1 MARVYPLREMD
12 AMRDWRKS
20 FPSARESHYHWSQL
34 AHRRLE
40 MTVPLSRRRFLQA
53 AAGATLA
60 AGAAPARVPI
70 PGGRA
75 KNCIL
80 LLLTGGPG
88 QLDTWDPK
96 PDAPSDVRGP
106 FSPIRTVVPGM
117 HVSELF
123 PKMAAMTDKFS
134 LIRTMHHEY
143 APIHENGFQLL
154 NTGRRF
160 GDGVVWPSVGNV
172 LSFLRGST
180 TDRGNTRHYVSPNT
194 NVETGLDIAKGFAP
208 GFLADRVE
216 FQAEGTGRNFSNES
230 PADWLRT
237 FHSDARD
244 ERYTMTGFGQN
255 CLQAMRSVTK
265 DRGRF
270 VTVNMFS
277 TVFDSASWDCHASP
291 GSLRCSLSDYAETVA
306 PTFDAAFSSL
316 IHDLDVSGRLDDTLV
331 VAVGEF
337 GRTPKLNC
345 HGGRDHWSNCWTAI
359 VAGGGMQGGR
369 IIGESDA
376 IAGEPKDRPV
386 HCSELVATI
395 FHAMGIPPATTI
407 PGPDGSPVR
416 VVEAE
421 PVWELF

>member
-1 MARVYPLREMD
+1 MNAPITR
-12 AMRDWRKS
+12 RDFFKA
-20 FPSARESHYHWSQL
+20 SA
-34 AHRRLE
+34 
-40 MTVPLSRRRFLQA
+40 V
-53 AAGATLA
+53 
-60 AGAAPARVPI
+60 AGAALAIDGSVPAAS
-70 PGGRA
+70 PGQA
-75 KNCIL
+75 KSCIFL
-80 LLLTGGPG
+80 MLTGGPS

-96 PDAPSDVRGP
+96 PVAPSDVRGP
-106 FSPIRTVVPGM
+106 FSPIRTTVPGM

-123 PKMAAMTDKFS
+123 PKMAAMADKFS

-160 GDGVVWPSVGNV
+160 GDGEACPSVGNV
-172 LSFLRGST
+172 MNFLRGSKT
-180 TDRGNTRHYVSPNT
+180 ERGNTRHYVSPNT
-194 NVETGLDIAKGFAP
+194 TVETGLDLAKGFEP

-216 FQAEGTGRNFSNES
+216 FQEAGTGRNFSNES

-237 FHSDARD
+237 FHTDARD

-277 TVFDSASWDCHASP
+277 TVFDRPSWDCHASP
-291 GSLRCSLSDYAETVA
+291 GSLRCSLSDYADSVA
-306 PTFDAAFSSL
+306 PIFDAAFSSL
-316 IHDLDVSGRLDDTLV
+316 IRDLDASGRLNDTLV

-345 HGGRDHWSNCWTAI
+345 HGGRDHWANCWTAI
-359 VAGGGMQGGR
+359 VAGGGTQGGR
-369 IIGESDA
+369 VIGTSDA
-376 IAGEPKDRPV
+376 VAGEPKDRPV

-395 FHAMGIPPATTI
+395 YHAMGVSNATTI
-407 PGPDGSPVR
+407 PGPDGKPVR
-416 VVEAE
+416 VVDAA
-421 PVWELF
+421 PVMELF